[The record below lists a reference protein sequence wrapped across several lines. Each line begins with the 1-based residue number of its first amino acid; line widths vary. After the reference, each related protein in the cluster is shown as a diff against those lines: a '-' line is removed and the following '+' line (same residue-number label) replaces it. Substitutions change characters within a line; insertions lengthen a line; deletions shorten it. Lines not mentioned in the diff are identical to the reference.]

1 MQSKLGA
8 RSCRQHNNLFNNFI
22 HAKLSKKARSFFYPL
37 QNVLL
42 LQGALKKKKK
52 KVDSCRSQK
61 APSKKIKKVSFFL
74 SFYEATLSEYKR
86 KMEENFYKV
95 ARSVDFRGSY
105 FF

>member
-42 LQGALKKKKK
+42 LQGAFKKKKK
-52 KVDSCRSQK
+52 ST
-61 APSKKIKKVSFFL
+61 AAGAKKLPPKNKKVSFFL
-74 SFYEATLSEYKR
+74 SFYEATLSEYKEI
-86 KMEENFYKV
+86 KENFYKV